1 MRYSSNTGAWGK
13 RMTDLS
19 GDQQHKPDALEL
31 LLRDKPTDEKTG
43 ANATLGF
50 TYQQWWGALAVAELL
65 ASNEDFAVGMEVKED
80 VALLDSADSPT
91 TVEFCQIKKNE
102 QTGGWKLKDLRTEG
116 RQRKD
121 KTRDASPLA
130 KLYKRRSE
138 FSGHPT
144 KLRFISNVGVKVSL
158 EETENVFVNKCQ
170 LSELAASQQDEL
182 REHLGKQLGIA
193 AAALDLSDFAIHRS
207 DLPLGQQHVFLAG
220 KLAELSESGKLPFDL
235 KQPNVAARVLASV
248 LQSKASNTG
257 YASNFAELK
266 MRLLSRSE
274 AVQALANVAGAKP
287 QIGEVL
293 DGAIARLHAE
303 THPFQAVRAIQAER
317 VTVLAHAV
325 DRTNNQLKQCV
336 SVLATQ
342 VDDVL
347 AASAE
352 SKLGELMDK
361 LVQAGLSANASVFSG
376 LKPGYMNAVALL
388 VLNDGIEIDVLHI
401 AAHPK
406 SEA

>member
-1 MRYSSNTGAWGK
+1 
-13 RMTDLS
+13 MTDQP
-19 GDQQHKPDALEL
+19 GDQEHKPDALEL

-65 ASNEDFAVGMEVKED
+65 AGDEDFAVGMEVKED
-80 VALLDSADSPT
+80 VALLNSAESPAA
-91 TVEFCQIKKNE
+91 VEFCQIKKNE

-116 RQRKD
+116 RKRKD
-121 KTRDASPLA
+121 ETRDASALA

-144 KLRFISNVGVKVSL
+144 KLRFVSNVGVKVSL
-158 EETENVFVNKCQ
+158 DAADDAFVNQCQ
-170 LSELAASQQDEL
+170 LSDLATGQQDEI
-182 REHLGKQLGIA
+182 REHIGKQLGIA
-193 AAALDLSDFAIHRS
+193 AATLDLSDFAIHRS
-207 DLPLGQQHVFLAG
+207 DLPLGQQHYFLAG

-235 KQPNVAARVLASV
+235 KRPTVAARVLASI

-257 YASNFAELK
+257 YAVNFAELK
-266 MRLLSRSE
+266 KRLLSRSE
-274 AVQALANVAGAKP
+274 AVQALASVAGAKP

-293 DGAIARLHAE
+293 DGAIARLHSEA
-303 THPFQAVRAIQAER
+303 HAFVAVKAIQAER

-336 SVLATQ
+336 LVLATH
-342 VDDVL
+342 VNEVMG
-347 AASAE
+347 AAGGA
-352 SKLGELMDK
+352 KLGELMDK
-361 LVQAGLSANASVFSG
+361 LVEAGFSANASVFAG
-376 LKPGYMNAVALL
+376 LKRGYINAVALL

-401 AAHPK
+401 AADPK
-406 SEA
+406 SEAQA

>member
-1 MRYSSNTGAWGK
+1 
-13 RMTDLS
+13 MTDLPE
-19 GDQQHKPDALEL
+19 DQGHKPDALEL

-65 ASNEDFAVGMEVKED
+65 TSDEDFAVGMEVKED
-80 VALLDSADSPT
+80 VALLNSAEAPT
-91 TVEFCQIKKNE
+91 AVEFCQIKKNE

-130 KLYKRRSE
+130 KLYKRRSD

-144 KLRFISNVGVKVSL
+144 KLRFVSNVGVKVSL
-158 EETENVFVNKCQ
+158 EEADNVFVNQCQ
-170 LSELAASQQDEL
+170 LSDLATSQQGEL

-193 AAALDLSDFAIHRS
+193 AEDLDLSNFAIHRS
-207 DLPLGQQHVFLAG
+207 DLPLGQQHFFLAG

-235 KQPNVAARVLASV
+235 KQPTVAARVLASI
-248 LQSKASNTG
+248 LQSKASNIG

-266 MRLLSRSE
+266 KRLLSRSE
-274 AVQALANVAGAKP
+274 AVQALASVAGAKP

-303 THPFQAVRAIQAER
+303 THPFQAVKAIQAER

-336 SVLATQ
+336 SALATQ
-342 VDDVL
+342 VNEVM
-347 AASAE
+347 AAAVGG
-352 SKLGELMDK
+352 KLGELMDK
-361 LVQAGLSANASVFSG
+361 LVQAALSSNASAFSG
-376 LKPGYMNAVALL
+376 LNPGYINAVALL

-406 SEA
+406 SEAQA